1 MSSLTNVMFPT
12 KRLNPVAG
20 RATFET
26 RFQHSIQDPFTK
38 LSDFVAT
45 TWQKPEKKIAETLS
59 G

>member
-1 MSSLTNVMFPT
+1 MN
-12 KRLNPVAG
+12 
-20 RATFET
+20 ET
-26 RFQHSIQDPFTK
+26 RFYHSIQDPFTK